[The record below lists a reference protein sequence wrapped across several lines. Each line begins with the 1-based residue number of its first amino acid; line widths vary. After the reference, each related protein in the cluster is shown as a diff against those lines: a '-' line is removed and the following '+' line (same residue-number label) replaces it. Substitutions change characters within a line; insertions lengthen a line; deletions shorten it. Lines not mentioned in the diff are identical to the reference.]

1 MPKNGYFH
9 IKLIDKICDIFVSP
23 SSVRLRKEDL
33 SRSTSARLRTGVRWR
48 QESTPFR
55 QDTTNHPQFSC
66 TGSPQYMQRRDWPEP
81 QQSEWVICCLCPD
94 VSEFLSAFSYLLV
107 RMVSNPIHTPLG
119 RREKKGRGGGGA
131 DDSKLRVSYQFG
143 NLNMIG
149 IAPIVKVVVKYCW
162 HPRMCEYIGITL
174 KNAVWSD
181 GGIANET
188 VWL

>member
-9 IKLIDKICDIFVSP
+9 IKLIDKTGDIFVSP

-33 SRSTSARLRTGVRWR
+33 SRSTFARLRTGVRWW

-66 TGSPQYMQRRDWPEP
+66 SGSAQYMQRRDWPEP

-119 RREKKGRGGGGA
+119 EGRRKGGGG
-131 DDSKLRVSYQFG
+131 G
-143 NLNMIG
+143 MI
-149 IAPIVKVVVKYCW
+149 AS
-162 HPRMCEYIGITL
+162 CEYLTSLAI
-174 KNAVWSD
+174 
-181 GGIANET
+181 
-188 VWL
+188 